1 MLILDA
7 LDQNDIYEVN
17 EDLTSVS
24 NQIRRQNRIA
34 QISVEIKI
42 NIYTR
47 MIDSEICF

>member
-24 NQIRRQNRIA
+24 NQFRRQNRIA
-34 QISVEIKI
+34 QICRNKNQYLHE
-42 NIYTR
+42 N
-47 MIDSEICF
+47 D